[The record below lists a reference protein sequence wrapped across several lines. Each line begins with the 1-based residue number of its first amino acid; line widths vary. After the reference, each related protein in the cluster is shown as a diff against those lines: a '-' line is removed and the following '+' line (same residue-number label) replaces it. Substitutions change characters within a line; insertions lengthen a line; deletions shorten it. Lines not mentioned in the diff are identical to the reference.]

1 MLPSSNQGVGMNIGF
16 PDVCLTP
23 AAPSPVPVPYPN
35 LGQNAVAMPFCPT
48 ILLSFCPA
56 HSMAAKPA
64 ITNGDEAGC
73 AHATFIG
80 TGSNNMGNPRILLQG
95 QPAETLCNSTA
106 GNKYN
111 DGLGAKL
118 VPSATNCLMG
128 AAPGSGGA
136 ALLAELLDRPWP
148 LELGLTLEPEAGRAG
163 WRVSHARRG
172 GRGARAGVRAG
183 DRLLALDPRGLEV
196 QLARGRTRA
205 LALPAPRAQGPLRV
219 DRDAAG
225 LLRLVLRR
233 CSLGAPLALAA
244 ALRAPAR
251 ALLLDLRG
259 NPGGEV
265 RVAEDLAAQLAP
277 RAARLVVLVDGSTAS
292 AAELLA
298 ASLAAHGAIVAG
310 EPTHG
315 KLLASPHRCV
325 DGTLIPC
332 GPARPMRTP
341 DGRALAR
348 VHPELDLA
356 SGLRLARHLSRLTR
370 LDEAA

>member
-1 MLPSSNQGVGMNIGF
+1 MLPSSNQGLGMNIGF

-23 AAPSPVPVPYPN
+23 AAPSPIPVPYPN
-35 LGQNAVAMPFCPT
+35 LGQNAVGMPFCPT
-48 ILLSFCPA
+48 ILLAFCPA
-56 HSMAAKPA
+56 HNMGAKPM

-95 QPAETLCNSTA
+95 QPAETLCNPTA
-106 GNKYN
+106 GNRYN

-118 VPSATNCLMG
+118 VPSLTNCLMG

-136 ALLAELLDRPWP
+136 ALLAELLDRPAE
-148 LELGLTLEPEAGRAG
+148 LDLGLTLEPESGRSG
-163 WRVSHARRG
+163 WRVLHARRG

-183 DRLLALDPRGLEV
+183 DRLLTLDPRGLEV
-196 QLARGRTRA
+196 LARRRTRA

-233 CSLGAPLALAA
+233 CSLGAPQALAA

-265 RVAEDLAAQLAP
+265 RVAEQLAAQLAP
-277 RAARLVVLVDGSTAS
+277 HAARLVVLVDGTTAS
-292 AAELLA
+292 AAELLSA
-298 ASLAAHGAIVAG
+298 TLAGHGAVLAG
-310 EPTHG
+310 APTHG
-315 KLLASPHRCV
+315 KLLATPHRRV
-325 DGTLIPC
+325 DGALLAS
-332 GPARPMRTP
+332 GLARPMCTP

-356 SGLRLARHLSRLTR
+356 AGVKLARRR
-370 LDEAA
+370 CRRPVRPGEAA